1 MKKEEIISAL
11 LFRMSDPCVGDD
23 EEAIADLDYLDLD
36 EASAYL
42 EEARKEDEE
51 IGDKD
56 YCVPAEATPEL
67 YMEAYK
73 CRIRLAVFNMQVKR
87 LAEWFIENDEVALYD
102 NYRLDYGENN
112 PEVLP
117 IEFMD
122 NYDNVG
128 DFPFGLG
135 NHLNVADVIELIGIG
150 RNSAATFRFTDTYF
164 WYDAENK
171 ILHSTNHPY
180 ADGTIDAVAFAK
192 YILMDEEL
200 CHFFFESYPTKKETK
215 YILLGEDK

>member
-11 LFRMSDPCVGDD
+11 LFRMSDPCVEDD
-23 EEAIADLDYLDLD
+23 EEAIANLDYLNLD
-36 EASAYL
+36 EATAYL
-42 EEARKEDEE
+42 DEARKEDEE
-51 IGDKD
+51 IGDED
-56 YCVPAEATPEL
+56 YCIPAEATPEL
-67 YMEAYK
+67 YMEAYN

-112 PEVLP
+112 PEVIP

-128 DFPFGLG
+128 DFPFELG
-135 NHLNVADVIELIGIG
+135 NHLNVADVIELIDIG
-150 RNSAATFRFTDTYF
+150 RNSAATFRFTDNYF

-171 ILHSTNHPY
+171 TLHSTNHPY
-180 ADGTIDAVAFAK
+180 ADGTIDAMEFAM
-192 YILMDEEL
+192 YILMNEDL
-200 CHFFFESYPTKKETK
+200 CYFFFDSYPTKKEAK